1 MQKNIAVGVIGTGGM
16 GTRHAHNLHRLV
28 PGATVAGT
36 YDVDHAR
43 AAQVAAE
50 CGGATPFD
58 DPYQLIGDPSVNAVL
73 IASIDS
79 THAAFVR
86 ACLEAGKP
94 VMCEKP
100 LAVTAQDA
108 LRLVQA
114 EQALGRRLIAVG
126 LMRRFDPQHL
136 AVERTVQAG
145 KIGQGLMFKGV
156 HRNPMIPPHLPGQ
169 VLITN
174 SAVHDIDSARWLL
187 GQEVTEVFVRGVRT
201 RPHFSAETVD
211 MMLLQL
217 ALTNGCLATVEVT
230 VAVEYG
236 YEVSAEVV
244 GETGTVVTA
253 QPADA
258 VVRLNGQ
265 SATDVDQIW
274 LDRFRQAYVDELVG
288 WIESIQ
294 TGTPFRGAS
303 AWDGYV
309 SQVVTDACIEALNTG
324 QPVRVPQPEVPA
336 LYRRETA
343 QEAVSAK

>member
-1 MQKNIAVGVIGTGGM
+1 MHKTIAVGVIGTGGM

-28 PGATVAGT
+28 PGAAVAGT
-36 YDVDHAR
+36 SDVDRDR
-43 AAQVAAE
+43 AARVAAE
-50 CGGATPFD
+50 CGGAAVFD
-58 DPYQLIGDPSVNAVL
+58 DPYQLIEDPTVNAVL
-73 IASIDS
+73 IASTDS

-100 LAVTAQDA
+100 LAETAQDA
-108 LRLVQA
+108 WHLVQA
-114 EQALGRRLIAVG
+114 EQALGRRLVAVG

-136 AVERTVQAG
+136 AVERAVRAG
-145 KIGQGLMFKGV
+145 KVGRGLMFKGT
-156 HRNPMIPPHLPGQ
+156 HRNAKVPTHLPGR
-169 VLITN
+169 VVITN

-201 RPHFSAETVD
+201 RPHFSGETVD
-211 MMLLQL
+211 MLLLQL
-217 ALTNGCLATVEVT
+217 ALTDGCLATVEVT
-230 VAVEYG
+230 SAAGYG
-236 YEVSAEVV
+236 YEVCAEVV
-244 GETGTVVTA
+244 GETGTVTTA

-288 WIESIQ
+288 WVESVQ
-294 TGTPFRGAS
+294 TGTSFRGAS

-324 QPVRVPQPEVPA
+324 QPVQVPTPETPA
-336 LYRRETA
+336 LYREDA
-343 QEAVSAK
+343 APEVVGAD